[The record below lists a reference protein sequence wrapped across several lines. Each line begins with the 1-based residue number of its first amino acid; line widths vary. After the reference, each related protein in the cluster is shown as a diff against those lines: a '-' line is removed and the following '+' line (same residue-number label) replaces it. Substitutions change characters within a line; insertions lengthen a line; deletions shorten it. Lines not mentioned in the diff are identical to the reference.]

1 MAVLLSGLHS
11 GPNPSPGVG
20 TARSLRA
27 AYPDLELIGVDYS
40 LASSGLH
47 WSEFDDVWVA
57 PSWSDLDLEAFAGEI
72 AARLSNGSVWLSGLD
87 LETIWLS
94 SRIGATGQVLVP
106 SVAALRSI
114 KKPAAAVAE
123 ALGLGSPPSLPLS
136 APASDLAAFGRTRGW
151 KVWLKGPFYEAQRV
165 ANWSHLLR
173 VRDHMKAVW
182 GSDDLHLQA
191 HVAGLEESVA
201 FAAYQGA
208 VLGACSMTKSSAT
221 AEGKTWA
228 GTAGEVDADLM
239 ARIVEFVA
247 AAGWTGGAEVE
258 MVRDPS
264 GMRWLLELNPRFP
277 AWIHGATLAGRNLP
291 AALVAAALGREA
303 PAKTPLGTENQFS
316 RVVVEVPV
324 RRGLRL
330 PARRE
335 PSTPESGGGDGSKHP
350 SGMTDLARL
359 LERGHAPSAWAR
371 PQGAAAIEAA
381 GSAAHFTADD
391 HVIAAA
397 LAALPT
403 PLTSQTPKPVLLE
416 DVAVTRFGQ
425 VAEAVAATGGSV
437 RVRAAYSIKTNPD
450 LRLLR
455 LARAHGLLAEAI
467 SQLEVKSA
475 LDVGYEEREV
485 VLNGPG
491 KWWPTPAT
499 TAPVRAVFCDSLT
512 ELSALTK
519 RLEGGGPGAAVVGVR
534 LRPPGIT
541 SRFGIAVTPWASFA
555 DLVDGVRQLP
565 SEVEVGV
572 HFHAAQSFIGVER
585 WWASFESS
593 LQCAA
598 ALEQASGRPIAC
610 FDVGGGWYPEEWDS
624 IVIPRLQEMTGRVA
638 SALPRCRELI
648 IEPGKALVQ
657 PVMAVFTT
665 VLDIHDAGEAT
676 GVVVDAAIAELPD
689 AGSHPHRVFRQCDG
703 SGGWVPMGPGQD
715 RVLGR
720 SCMEHDVLSA
730 SVSVPP
736 DVAVGEVWAVADAG
750 AYDQSMAYRFA
761 RGAQ

>member
-27 AYPDLELIGVDYS
+27 AYPDLELVGVDYS
-40 LASSGLH
+40 PRSSGLH
-47 WSEFDDVWVA
+47 WPDFDDVWIV
-57 PSWSDLDLEAFAGEI
+57 PSWSDLDLEAFAEEI
-72 AARLSNGSVWLSGLD
+72 AARLGDGSVWLSGLD

-94 SRIGATGQVLVP
+94 SRAVSTDQVLVP

-123 ALGLGSPPSLPLS
+123 VLGLGSPPSLPLS
-136 APASDLAAFGRTRGW
+136 APASELASFGRTRGW

-165 ANWSHLLR
+165 LNWSHLVA

-191 HVAGLEESVA
+191 HIVGLEESVA
-201 FAAYQGA
+201 FAAHEGV
-208 VLGACSMTKSSAT
+208 VLDACSMTKSAAT

-228 GTAGEVDADLM
+228 GTAGEVDPALM
-239 ARIVEFVA
+239 ARVVDFVA
-247 AAGWTGGAEVE
+247 ETSWTGGAEIE
-258 MVRDPS
+258 MVRDSS
-264 GMRWLLELNPRFP
+264 GQRWLLELNPRFP
-277 AWIHGATLAGRNLP
+277 AWIHGATLAGCNLP
-291 AALVAAALGREA
+291 AALVSAALGREA
-303 PAKTPLGTENQFS
+303 PVRSPLQTANQFS

-324 RRGLRL
+324 REGLRL
-330 PARRE
+330 PAQRE
-335 PSTPESGGGDGSKHP
+335 PATPASGRTEGSKHP

-359 LERGHAPSAWAR
+359 LERGETPSEWAR
-371 PQGAAAIEAA
+371 PQGVTATEPAAVPV
-381 GSAAHFTADD
+381 TADD
-391 HVIAAA
+391 RVTAAA
-397 LAALPT
+397 LATLPT
-403 PLTSQTPKPVLLE
+403 PRATQTPQPVLLE
-416 DVAVTRFGQ
+416 DVAVTRFG
-425 VAEAVAATGGSV
+425 ALARAVAAAGGALQ
-437 RVRAAYSIKTNPD
+437 VRAGYSIKTNPD

-455 LARAHGLLAEAI
+455 LARANGLLAEAI

-475 LDVGYEEREV
+475 FDVGYEAGDV

-491 KWWPTPAT
+491 KWWPAPAT
-499 TAPVRAVFCDSLT
+499 TAPLHAVFCDSLS

-519 RLEGGGPGAAVVGVR
+519 RLEGGEAAAAVVGVR
-534 LRPPGIT
+534 LRPPAVT
-541 SRFGIAVTPWASFA
+541 SRFGIPVTPWAAFA
-555 DLVDGVRQLP
+555 DLTEAVRQLP
-565 SEVEVGV
+565 SQVEVGV

-585 WWASFESS
+585 WWASFESV
-593 LQCAA
+593 LQCAVA
-598 ALEQASGRPIAC
+598 MERASGRPIAC
-610 FDVGGGWYPEEWDS
+610 FDVGGGWYPEEWDD
-624 IVIPRLQEMTGRVA
+624 IVILRLQEITNRVA
-638 SALPRCRELI
+638 SALPSCRELI
-648 IEPGKALVQ
+648 VEPGKALVQ

-665 VLDIHDAGEAT
+665 VLDVHDEGDGI

-689 AGSHPHRVFRQCDG
+689 AGSHPHRVFRRGEG
-703 SGGWVPMGPGQD
+703 SGEWLPLGPGLD

-720 SCMEHDVLSA
+720 SCMEHDVLST
-730 SVSVPP
+730 SVAVPP